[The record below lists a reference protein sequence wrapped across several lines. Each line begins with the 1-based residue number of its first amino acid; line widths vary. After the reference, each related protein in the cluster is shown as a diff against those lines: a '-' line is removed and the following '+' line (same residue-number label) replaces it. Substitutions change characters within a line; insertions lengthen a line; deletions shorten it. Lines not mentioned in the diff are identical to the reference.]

1 MNIIVFDSNSET
13 SQIWLEL
20 ASAQGFRASVYHSP
34 DRLNSLTSDTQVVV
48 IDQSIVPEAFLPRIA
63 TFCKQNPGLQVI
75 ATGATLRIDDAVD
88 LMLAGASFVFSKP
101 LSRPRILAALPDL
114 EQKAAQTAAK
124 KLEYQQLNDLF
135 SRLTTRE
142 KDVLSY
148 ILVGTS
154 NKDTAALLNVSVR
167 TIESR
172 RAKVYRKLEA
182 NNVAELVRKIDRLE
196 SLRKIVAGQPQPK
209 SGPEYLPRKNDCP
222 ALHSIPNR
230 YSSGTLRPEVC
241 RND

>member
-13 SQIWLEL
+13 SQIWQEL
-20 ASAQGFRASVYHSP
+20 ASAQGFRVGIFHSV
-34 DRLNSLTSDTQVVV
+34 DRLHSLACEAQVVV
-48 IDQSIVPEAFLPRIA
+48 IDQSVIPQAFLANVA

-75 ATGATLRIDDAVD
+75 ATGATLRVDDAVD
-88 LMLAGASFVFSKP
+88 LMLGGAALVFSKP
-101 LSRPRILAALPDL
+101 LSRPRILAAMPSLV
-114 EQKAAQTAAK
+114 QKTTQTDAT
-124 KLEYQQLNDLF
+124 KLEYQQLNELF

-142 KDVLSY
+142 KDVLNY

-196 SLRKIVAGQPQPK
+196 SLRNVVTGQPQPN
-209 SGPEYLPRKNDCP
+209 SGTENLPPKNVTP
-222 ALHSIPNR
+222 SPHSIPNR
-230 YSSGTLRPEVC
+230 YSSGSFRPQVC
-241 RND
+241 